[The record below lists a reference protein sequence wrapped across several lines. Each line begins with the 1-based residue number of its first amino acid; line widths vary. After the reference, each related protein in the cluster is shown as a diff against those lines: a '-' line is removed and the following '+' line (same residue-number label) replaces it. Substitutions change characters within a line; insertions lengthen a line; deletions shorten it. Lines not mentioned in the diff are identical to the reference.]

1 MLAEVPRF
9 HRAAQ
14 RVLDHG
20 DPVGQVLADFLR
32 TGGFSRYFTAHFVLP
47 LVAAV
52 WSCPSGT
59 ALRYPARYLFAFL
72 ANHGMLSVSGSPPWR
87 TVTGGSRRYVELAA
101 KRLADIR
108 LSTPVRAV
116 RRYPDHAE
124 VRDAAGETYR
134 FDAVVIAAHA
144 DQALRL
150 LDPPT
155 DAERDVLGA
164 FTYTQNPAL
173 LHTDVTLLPRRPAV
187 RRRGTTSS
195 AAANRTTPHR
205 GSATTPARAAGDPA
219 ARAPSPGGGPVTS
232 TRTRTHQPWTADPER
247 WPDVAV
253 AAGSPARAAVAR
265 AVFGTAVARLPVRV
279 RLADDS
285 ADSRGADSRGAD
297 SRGADSRGL
306 HGGGG
311 PAAPVMHIHR
321 PREFFRRLGAS
332 GLIGF
337 GESYLAGD
345 WDSADL
351 TGLLTV
357 FAAHAADLVP
367 PWLQRLRRL
376 AVRRQPPDDLQT
388 VAGARRNIGRH
399 YDLSNDLFA
408 LFLDETMTYSCAL
421 FPERDGAPVAA
432 DLAGAQH
439 RKIDRLLD
447 RAGVG
452 PGCRLLEVGTGWGE
466 LAIRAARRGATVRTI
481 TISAE
486 QQALAARRVA
496 EAGLAGRVS
505 VELRDYRDLDGRFDA
520 ICSVEMLEAVGE
532 RYWDAYFAAL
542 DRHLAPG
549 GRIALQIITMPHDR
563 MLATR
568 HTYTWIQ
575 KYIFPGGL
583 LPSVT
588 AIGDSLARTRLRI
601 TGREDFGAHYAETL
615 RIWRERFGART
626 ADVARLG
633 FDEVFNRMW
642 TFYLCYSEAGFR
654 AGYIDVSQLTLAR
667 TPL

>member
-1 MLAEVPRF
+1 M
-9 HRAAQ
+9 
-14 RVLDHG
+14 
-20 DPVGQVLADFLR
+20 
-32 TGGFSRYFTAHFVLP
+32 
-47 LVAAV
+47 
-52 WSCPSGT
+52 
-59 ALRYPARYLFAFL
+59 
-72 ANHGMLSVSGSPPWR
+72 
-87 TVTGGSRRYVELAA
+87 
-101 KRLADIR
+101 
-108 LSTPVRAV
+108 
-116 RRYPDHAE
+116 
-124 VRDAAGETYR
+124 
-134 FDAVVIAAHA
+134 
-144 DQALRL
+144 
-150 LDPPT
+150 
-155 DAERDVLGA
+155 
-164 FTYTQNPAL
+164 
-173 LHTDVTLLPRRPAV
+173 
-187 RRRGTTSS
+187 
-195 AAANRTTPHR
+195 
-205 GSATTPARAAGDPA
+205 
-219 ARAPSPGGGPVTS
+219 TS

-285 ADSRGADSRGAD
+285 ADSRS
-297 SRGADSRGL
+297 L

-345 WDSADL
+345 WDSNDL

-357 FAAHAADLVP
+357 FAAHAAELVP
-367 PWLQRLRRL
+367 PRLQRLRRL

-432 DLAGAQH
+432 DLAEAQR

-481 TISAE
+481 TLSAE
-486 QQALAARRVA
+486 QRALAARRVA
-496 EAGLAGRVS
+496 EAGLADRVS

-520 ICSVEMLEAVGE
+520 ICSAEMLEAVGE
-532 RYWDAYFAAL
+532 RYWDAYFAGL

-549 GRIALQIITMPHDR
+549 GRIGLQTITMPHDR

-601 TGREDFGAHYAETL
+601 TEREDFGAHYAETL
-615 RIWRERFGART
+615 RIWRERFGARA
-626 ADVARLG
+626 ADVAGLG